1 MRKRI
6 LISAVVLTIMLS
18 SYWMGYSL
26 GKEKDAFY
34 KELDIFA
41 ESLAVIDKKYT
52 EEKKPQD
59 LIYGAM
65 SGLLA
70 SLDSYSEFLAPDD
83 YKDLLIETE
92 GHFGGV
98 GLEITLKDGMLTVV
112 SPLEDTPAARAGIK
126 PGDIIVKVD
135 GKVTKGTT
143 LNEVVKKM
151 RGTPGTTV
159 VLTILRE
166 KNRKVEDITMTRAI
180 IKIQDITRSLILEN
194 GIGYVRIAEFRAET
208 SKDLATALLA
218 LKTNGLKGLIID
230 VRNNPGGLLDSAVE
244 VASLFL
250 TEGKTVVSTQ
260 SRGEKDEVYK
270 AVAEKDKY
278 LDIPIV
284 VLINKGSA
292 SGSEIVAAAL
302 REHSRAVL
310 IGETTFGK
318 GSVQSVIPLSDGSA
332 LRLTTARYYTPKGT
346 SIHEKGIVPDIVVS
360 EEENKNNNNNKKE
373 EAVFETGENK
383 EGDFNYKKDIQIVRA
398 IDLLKGLL
406 VLGTHNGK

>member
-1 MRKRI
+1 
-6 LISAVVLTIMLS
+6 
-18 SYWMGYSL
+18 
-26 GKEKDAFY
+26 
-34 KELDIFA
+34 
-41 ESLAVIDKKYT
+41 
-52 EEKKPQD
+52 
-59 LIYGAM
+59 
-65 SGLLA
+65 
-70 SLDSYSEFLAPDD
+70 
-83 YKDLLIETE
+83 
-92 GHFGGV
+92 
-98 GLEITLKDGMLTVV
+98 
-112 SPLEDTPAARAGIK
+112 
-126 PGDIIVKVD
+126 IIVKVD

-218 LKTNGLKGLIID
+218 LKTNGLKGLIVD

-260 SRGEKDEVYK
+260 SRSEKEEVYK
-270 AVAEKDKY
+270 AAAEKNKY

-302 REHSRAVL
+302 REHNRAVL

-332 LRLTTARYYTPKGT
+332 LRLTTARYYTPKGI

-373 EAVFETGENK
+373 EAVFETVENK